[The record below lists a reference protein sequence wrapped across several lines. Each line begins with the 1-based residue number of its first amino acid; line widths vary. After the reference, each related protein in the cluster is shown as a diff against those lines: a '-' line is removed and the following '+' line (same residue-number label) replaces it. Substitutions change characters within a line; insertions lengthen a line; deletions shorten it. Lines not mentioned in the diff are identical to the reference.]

1 MFFVV
6 VVVLFPKK
14 KMIIRRKSIIKIKLA
29 RTVFFAGRCV
39 CQWCSSW
46 LCGFMLNARFGSV
59 QIQTTIL
66 DILIDFAGGVQ
77 KCIFHFIATGFYFCC
92 LLENRWKIVNI
103 LMNHGNKF
111 RRNANYE
118 NGKTYVIAL
127 DSTNIN
133 PCSSANCFASSYV
146 TSRLLSKSD
155 LLPIKYITVFGF
167 VKFLVSASQL
177 LKWLYVDRRVISY
190 TINAPAA
197 PR

>member
-1 MFFVV
+1 
-6 VVVLFPKK
+6 
-14 KMIIRRKSIIKIKLA
+14 
-29 RTVFFAGRCV
+29 
-39 CQWCSSW
+39 
-46 LCGFMLNARFGSV
+46 MLNARFGGI
-59 QIQTTIL
+59 QIQATFL
-66 DILIDFAGGVQ
+66 NILIDFACRVE
-77 KCIFHFIATGFYFCC
+77 KCIFHLITTDN
-92 LLENRWKIVNI
+92 EKS
-103 LMNHGNKF
+103 HDKF
-111 RRNANYE
+111 RKSIERKMYRKKRE
-118 NGKTYVIAL
+118 THVIAL
-127 DSTNIN
+127 DSTNIS